1 MDLVKRLS
9 DGDKAATARAITL
22 VENNDPTS
30 KKIMQEVFKLQTKAR
45 IIGVTGP
52 SGVGKSCLVDK
63 LIEVYRKRGKSVG
76 VLAVDPTS
84 PFTGGALLGDR
95 IRMQKHSL
103 DKGVFIRS
111 MGSRGSLGGLSRA
124 AKAAL
129 DIISAS
135 GKEIVIVE
143 TVGIG
148 QVEVDVVKY
157 ADTILIVLVPELG
170 DGVQALKAGVLEI
183 GDIFVVNKSD
193 HQGADKAMATI
204 LESLT
209 FSQSRAWKPT
219 VVKTEATTGKGVRE
233 LTLAIDKHWE
243 YLDSSRVRN
252 RRKITRAQEEIL
264 DFLRDEFSDYLD
276 EKVTSSALFKRLV
289 KEIASRKIDARTAAG
304 KVFDRIIAE
313 SGSSE
318 VI

>member
-9 DGDKAATARAITL
+9 GGDKAATARAITL
-22 VENNDPTS
+22 VENNDSTAR
-30 KKIMQEVFKLQTKAR
+30 KIMQEVFKIQGKTR
-45 IIGVTGP
+45 VIGVTGP
-52 SGVGKSCLVDK
+52 SGVGKSCLVDR
-63 LIEVYRKRGKSVG
+63 LIEVYRKQGKSVG

-95 IRMQKHSL
+95 IRMQRHSL

-157 ADTILIVLVPELG
+157 ADTVLIVLVPQLG

-183 GDIFVVNKSD
+183 GDIFVVNKAD
-193 HQGADKAMATI
+193 HEGADKTMATL

-209 FSQSRAWKPT
+209 FTQSKGWKPI

-233 LTLAIDKHWE
+233 LEGAIRKHWD
-243 YLDSSRVRN
+243 YLDSSTRN
-252 RRKITRAQEEIL
+252 DGRKLARAQDEVL
-264 DFLRDEFSDYLD
+264 DLLRDEFSEYLD
-276 EKVTSSALFKRLV
+276 EKVMSSALFKRLV
-289 KEIASRKIDARTAAG
+289 KEVASGRIDPRSAAE
-304 KVFDRIIAE
+304 KVFSEITAE
-313 SGSSE
+313 
-318 VI
+318 

>member
-1 MDLVKRLS
+1 MVKQLVQ
-9 DGDKAATARAITL
+9 GDKAATARAITL
-22 VENNDPTS
+22 VENNDPTAR
-30 KKIMQEVFKLQTKAR
+30 KIMQGVFKIQSKAR

-52 SGVGKSCLVDK
+52 SGVGKSCLVDR
-63 LIEVYRKRGKSVG
+63 LIEVYRKEGKPVG

-95 IRMQKHSL
+95 IRMQKRST

-111 MGSRGSLGGLSRA
+111 MGSRGSLGGLSGA
-124 AKAAL
+124 AKSAL

-183 GDIFVVNKSD
+183 GDIFVVNKAD
-193 HQGADKAMATI
+193 HDGADKTVATI

-209 FSQSRAWKPT
+209 LSEAGGWKPR
-219 VVKTEATTGKGVRE
+219 VVKTEATTGKGVLE
-233 LTLAIDKHWE
+233 LKKAIKDHWN
-243 YLDSSRVRN
+243 YLDSSAN
-252 RRKITRAQEEIL
+252 KDKRKLSQAQEEVL
-264 DFLRDEFSDYLD
+264 DLLKNEFSQYLD
-276 EKVTSSALFKRLV
+276 EEVISSELFKRLM
-289 KEIASRKIDARTAAG
+289 KEVASRKIDPRSAA
-304 KVFDRIIAE
+304 KRVFREIIAE
-313 SGSSE
+313 
-318 VI
+318 